1 MPSAPRVKSGRLI
14 SERERPASL
23 TNQLPLANP
32 SEWFKVAAVII
43 RSAYDQRWIA
53 MRRTGLIVLTAALLA
68 AACAATF
75 DFRREELFEDMS
87 KRYGRLIRWSEF
99 DPARPYLAADAP
111 PERTA
116 VPASVRVADYEV
128 KQVAYAD
135 DMRQAIQTVR
145 ITYFKQDNPRLRTL
159 DDLQVW
165 EFSADKGAWFL
176 KSGFPDFQ

>member
-1 MPSAPRVKSGRLI
+1 MK
-14 SERERPASL
+14 
-23 TNQLPLANP
+23 
-32 SEWFKVAAVII
+32 
-43 RSAYDQRWIA
+43 
-53 MRRTGLIVLTAALLA
+53 RTALMVLTAALFS

-99 DPARPYLAADAP
+99 DAARPYLAPDAP
-111 PERTA
+111 PERT
-116 VPASVRVADYEV
+116 VLPGHVRVADYEI

-135 DMRQAIQTVR
+135 DMHRALQTVR
-145 ITYFKQDNPRLRTL
+145 ITYFKQDNPRLRTI

>member
-1 MPSAPRVKSGRLI
+1 MV
-14 SERERPASL
+14 
-23 TNQLPLANP
+23 LA
-32 SEWFKVAAVII
+32 
-43 RSAYDQRWIA
+43 
-53 MRRTGLIVLTAALLA
+53 AALLS

-99 DPARPYLAADAP
+99 DAARPYLAPDVS

-116 VPASVRVADYEV
+116 VPASVRVAEYDV
-128 KQVAYAD
+128 KQIAYAD
-135 DMRQAIQTVR
+135 DMQRALQTVR
-145 ITYFKQDNPRLRTL
+145 IAYFKQDSPRLRTL

>member
-1 MPSAPRVKSGRLI
+1 
-14 SERERPASL
+14 
-23 TNQLPLANP
+23 
-32 SEWFKVAAVII
+32 
-43 RSAYDQRWIA
+43 
-53 MRRTGLIVLTAALLA
+53 MRRTYLIVLTAALLS

-99 DPARPYLAADAP
+99 DTARPYLAADAP
-111 PERTA
+111 AERA
-116 VPASVRVADYEV
+116 SVPASVRVADYEV

-135 DMRQAIQTVR
+135 DMRRTLQTVR
-145 ITYFKQDNPRLRTL
+145 ITYFKLDNPRLRTL

-176 KSGFPDFQ
+176 KSGFPDFQQPSE